1 MTTIWSGGWILIPIK
16 ISDET
21 PPGFHPRWN
30 MSFILEQTLA
40 FKWDLLLIKTTHGNN
55 AVPEKTGQCIISYC
69 FIGEDM
75 SKSWDSCFIRF
86 QTLVDEARSPS
97 FWHDVKHS
105 LLLRLFLN
113 FELLHFESW
122 NSWFI
127 DFFLL
132 VPRHRLRTKETIQ
145 PNNKPF
151 TLSCWCYLRVYLV
164 PRKTEKSFPLMLV
177 CWDATRKKQTG
188 RFVTRSAQI
197 INFWQGYRN
206 P

>member
-40 FKWDLLLIKTTHGNN
+40 FKWDLSLIKTTHGNN

-97 FWHDVKHS
+97 FWHIT
-105 LLLRLFLN
+105 LN
-113 FELLHFESW
+113 TLHFFFELWVVAFWELE
-122 NSWFI
+122 
-127 DFFLL
+127 FLIYWL
-132 VPRHRLRTKETIQ
+132 FSVGTEVQIANKR
-145 PNNKPF
+145 NN
-151 TLSCWCYLRVYLV
+151 T
-164 PRKTEKSFPLMLV
+164 T
-177 CWDATRKKQTG
+177 Q
-188 RFVTRSAQI
+188 Q
-197 INFWQGYRN
+197 
-206 P
+206 